1 MEKKS
6 FWNTFSSVS
15 VWAIVIMLFIVYLW
29 NSMRPHYYTVSMVGD
44 ALAKEITEHK
54 GMVDWSQLQVDSTGV
69 VRLST
74 GIDSASFFTLRENIL
89 REEIKAG
96 RIMTADEMTERIT
109 GYYDKLIDVLI
120 ALFVIFTIVSYLA
133 IRNISK
139 KEVRDEAREILQDS
153 NRFKTDVLDVLR
165 GEFDGAYLSH
175 EDYDE
180 QLKNMQEDI
189 ASLKNSK
196 ENKTD
201 SRIEDRRETV
211 ARKTTVSRVVKK
223 SKMQNTEGQ
232 KAEY

>member
-1 MEKKS
+1 MKKNN
-6 FWNTFSSVS
+6 FWNIFISVS
-15 VWAIVIMLFIVYLW
+15 VWAIIIILFIVYLW
-29 NSMRPHYYTVSMVGD
+29 NSMRPHYHTVSMAD
-44 ALAKEITEHK
+44 DTLATEIMERK

-69 VRLST
+69 VRLSK
-74 GIDSASFFTLRENIL
+74 GIDSAYFVALRETIL

-96 RIMTADEMTERIT
+96 RMMTAEEMSDRIT

-120 ALFVIFTIVSYLA
+120 ALFVIFTVVSYFA
-133 IRNISK
+133 IRNMSK

-180 QLKNMQEDI
+180 QLKTMQEDI

-196 ENKTD
+196 EDRTD

-211 ARKTTVSRVVKK
+211 ARKATVTRVVKK
-223 SKMQNTEGQ
+223 AKMQNAEEQ
-232 KAEY
+232 KAEH

>member
-1 MEKKS
+1 MEMKN
-6 FWNTFSSVS
+6 FWNTFISVS
-15 VWAIVIMLFIVYLW
+15 VWAIVIMLCSVCLW
-29 NSMRPHYYTVSMVGD
+29 NSKRPHYFTVSMVD
-44 ALAKEITEHK
+44 DTLAKEIIERK

-74 GIDSASFFTLRENIL
+74 GIDSASYIALRENIL

-96 RIMTADEMTERIT
+96 RMMTADEMSERIT

-120 ALFVIFTIVSYLA
+120 ALFVIFTVVSYIA
-133 IRNISK
+133 IRNLSK

-153 NRFKTDVLDVLR
+153 SRFKADVLDVLR

-180 QLKNMQEDI
+180 QLKTMKEDI

-196 ENKTD
+196 EK
-201 SRIEDRRETV
+201 IENGAEGKRETV
-211 ARKTTVSRVVKK
+211 VRKATDKRVV
-223 SKMQNTEGQ
+223 N
-232 KAEY
+232 KA

>member
-1 MEKKS
+1 MEMKN
-6 FWNTFSSVS
+6 FWNTFISVS
-15 VWAIVIMLFIVYLW
+15 VWAIVIMLFSVCLW
-29 NSMRPHYYTVSMVGD
+29 NSKRPYYFTVSMVD
-44 ALAKEITEHK
+44 DTLAREIIERK

-74 GIDSASFFTLRENIL
+74 GIDSASYVALRENIL

-96 RIMTADEMTERIT
+96 RMMTADEMSERIT

-120 ALFVIFTIVSYLA
+120 ALFVIFTVISYIA
-133 IRNISK
+133 IRNLSK

-153 NRFKTDVLDVLR
+153 SRFKTDVLDVLR

-180 QLKNMQEDI
+180 QLKTMKEDI

-196 ENKTD
+196 EK
-201 SRIEDRRETV
+201 IENWAEGKRETV
-211 ARKTTVSRVVKK
+211 VRKATDKRVV
-223 SKMQNTEGQ
+223 N
-232 KAEY
+232 KA

>member
-44 ALAKEITEHK
+44 TLAKEITEHK

-223 SKMQNTEGQ
+223 SKMHNTEGQ

>member
-1 MEKKS
+1 MEMKN
-6 FWNTFSSVS
+6 FWNIFISVS
-15 VWAIVIMLFIVYLW
+15 VWAIVIMLFSVCLW
-29 NSMRPHYYTVSMVGD
+29 NSKRPYYFTVSMVD
-44 ALAKEITEHK
+44 DTLAKEIIERK

-74 GIDSASFFTLRENIL
+74 GIDSASYVALRENIL

-96 RIMTADEMTERIT
+96 RMMTADEMSERIT

-120 ALFVIFTIVSYLA
+120 ALFVIFTVISYIA
-133 IRNISK
+133 IRNLSK

-153 NRFKTDVLDVLR
+153 SRFKTDVLDVLR

-180 QLKNMQEDI
+180 QLKTMKEDI

-196 ENKTD
+196 EK
-201 SRIEDRRETV
+201 IENWAKGKRETV
-211 ARKTTVSRVVKK
+211 VRKATDKRVV
-223 SKMQNTEGQ
+223 N
-232 KAEY
+232 KA

>member
-44 ALAKEITEHK
+44 TLAKEITEHK